1 MPTNT
6 LKVLVVDDEPTIA
19 DTLAVILKQSGFET
33 HAAYCG
39 EDAVRQAA
47 KIEPDLM
54 ITDVLMPDKNGIDVA
69 NEVQRRVPRCRV
81 LFFSGHSV
89 TAALLLKVKRPEKQW
104 EVLPKPV
111 HPHDLLAKVDD
122 VMDEDEAEAEAK
134 ANRRQAA

>member
-1 MPTNT
+1 MPTNA

-19 DTLAVILKQSGFET
+19 DTLAVILRQSGFEA

-39 EDAVRQAA
+39 EEAIRQAV

-69 NEVQRRVPRCRV
+69 TEVQARVPRCRV
-81 LFFSGHSV
+81 LFFSGHCV
-89 TAALLLKVKRPEKQW
+89 TASLLLKARRPEKQW

-111 HPHDLLAKVDD
+111 HPHDLLAKVGKDRKS
-122 VMDEDEAEAEAK
+122 VV
-134 ANRRQAA
+134 